1 MTDDQQ
7 LIEPGAETR
16 NAETRNERREFFRAA
31 LGAAAVTAAG
41 ASALALATS
50 ASAATIAD
58 NDIFVFLVQLDYL
71 AGEYFSYATTGAS
84 LPAALLTGQTAD
96 TVGAATGAR
105 QVTFTDPVVAQYANE
120 ITQDLVANI
129 TYIRTQLG
137 TDGIRSQ
144 PAIDLGTSATSAF
157 GKLATA
163 AGIATAGAF
172 DPYASDGNFLLGA
185 FMIEDVIVTAYI
197 GALSV
202 ISDKTLLAA
211 ATGILAT
218 HAHHAAVIRALL
230 YAKGATTA
238 SLRTSADAI
247 SNVRDLFDGTTDL
260 DQGISPATVGGN
272 LVSNVTPAAANGSIL
287 ARSVGNVLN
296 EFYLNSASVSLG
308 GFFTAG
314 VNGAVKTSTAN

>member
-7 LIEPGAETR
+7 LIEPGAETG
-16 NAETRNERREFFRAA
+16 NTEIRNERREFFRAA

-41 ASALALATS
+41 ASAIAIATS

-58 NDIFVFLVQLDYL
+58 NDIFRFLVQLDYL
-71 AGEYFSYATTGAS
+71 AGQYFSYATTGAGLS
-84 LPAALLTGQTAD
+84 AALLTGQTTD
-96 TVGAATGAR
+96 TAGSATGAR
-105 QVTFTDPVVAQYANE
+105 QVTFTDPVVAQYATE

-137 TDGIRSQ
+137 ADGIVAQ

-157 GKLATA
+157 GRLANN

-185 FMIEDVIVTAYI
+185 FIIEDVIVTAYI
-197 GALSV
+197 GALTV
-202 ISDKTLLAA
+202 ITDKTLLGA

-247 SNVRDLFDGTTDL
+247 SSSRDNLDGTTDL

-272 LVSNVTPAAANGSIL
+272 LVSNITPAAANGSIL
-287 ARSVGNVLN
+287 ARSTGNVLN
-296 EFYLNSASVSLG
+296 VFYLTSASVSLG
-308 GFFTAG
+308 GFYTAG
-314 VNGAVKTSTAN
+314 LNGAVKVSTAN

>member
-7 LIEPGAETR
+7 LIEPGAETA
-16 NAETRNERREFFRAA
+16 NPDSRNERREFFKAA

-41 ASALALATS
+41 ASALAIATS

-58 NDIFVFLVQLDYL
+58 NDIFVFLCQLDYL
-71 AGEYFSYATTGAS
+71 AGEYFSFATTGTGLS
-84 LPAALLTGQTAD
+84 PALLTGQTAD

-105 QVTFTDPVVAQYANE
+105 RVTFTDPVVTEYAAE
-120 ITQDLVANI
+120 ITRDLVANI
-129 TYIRTQLG
+129 TYIRAQLG
-137 TDGIRSQ
+137 TDGVRSQ

-163 AGIATAGAF
+163 AGIDTAGAF

-185 FMIEDVIVTAYI
+185 FMIEDVLVTAYI
-197 GALSV
+197 GAITV

-211 ATGILAT
+211 ASGILAT

-230 YAKGATTA
+230 YAKGATTP
-238 SLRTSADAI
+238 SLRTSADKI
-247 SNVRDLFDGTTDL
+247 SNVRDNLDGTTDL
-260 DQGISPATVGGN
+260 DQGISPTTVSGN
-272 LVSNVTPAAANGSIL
+272 LVSNVVPAAPNGSIL
-287 ARSVGNVLN
+287 GRSTGNVLN
-296 EFYLNSASVSLG
+296 EYYLNSASVSLG

-314 VNGAVKTSTAN
+314 LNGTIKASTAN